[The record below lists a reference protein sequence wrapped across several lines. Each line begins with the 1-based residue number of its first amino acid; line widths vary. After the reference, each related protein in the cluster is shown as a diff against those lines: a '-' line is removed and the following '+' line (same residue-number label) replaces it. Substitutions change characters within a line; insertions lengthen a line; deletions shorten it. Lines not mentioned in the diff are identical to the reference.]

1 MFLMT
6 VANNHFKKFYP
17 IIFKVLL
24 FQAIQQMKVSV
35 LHINLV
41 FSIYFMMKWCIE
53 PICEHFINLWRHLKM
68 ASCSGAEQFVLRGM
82 GHLDFF
88 I

>member
-1 MFLMT
+1 MLKLNDDNKWKRNSQKT
-6 VANNHFKKFYP
+6 EAADSLGNWRIRNIVRENHFKKFYR

-24 FQAIQQMKVSV
+24 FQVIQQKKVSV

-53 PICEHFINLWRHLKM
+53 PICEHFIN
-68 ASCSGAEQFVLRGM
+68 
-82 GHLDFF
+82 
-88 I
+88 